1 VLFQLGLDYM
11 QGHYVNEPEV
21 VLQDTQKQKQTSL
34 AELTAA
40 NAN

>member
-1 VLFQLGLDYM
+1 M

-21 VLQDTQKQKQTSL
+21 VLQDTENRKQTSL

-40 NAN
+40 NAT